1 VLSFAGRDR
10 APEADRVQNDH
21 MPTGA
26 TVSLRFGGDP
36 RPTTVLQEDPDLA
49 SGVPAEQVAAAARAS
64 VTALLHAGRGVWDA
78 KADAGR
84 TRGGHGLLVLDGL
97 LVRRVGFADRWAAEL
112 LGPGD
117 LLRPLEH
124 DGEEAT
130 LPFEATWRVLID
142 LRLAVLDRSWSY
154 RMAPFP
160 DVGIRLAG
168 RAMLRARRLA
178 NTFAI
183 AQQARLDAR
192 LHLLLWE
199 LADRYGR
206 VYPDGVHLDVPLT
219 HELLSDIVAARR
231 PSVTSALVRLA
242 GCGLTERTDRGW
254 LLRGDPPTT
263 ATWKPTRRSP
273 SAAR

>member
-1 VLSFAGRDR
+1 MAVVGSR
-10 APEADRVQNDH
+10 AW
-21 MPTGA
+21 
-26 TVSLRFGGDP
+26 GDP
-36 RPTTVLQEDPDLA
+36 RRTTVLQEDPDLA
-49 SGVPAEQVAAAARAS
+49 AGVPDGQLPIAERAS
-64 VTALLHAGRGVWDA
+64 VAALLHVARGVWDA

-84 TRGGHGLLVLDGL
+84 TRGGHGLLVLEGL

-142 LRLAVLDRSWSY
+142 LRVAVLDRQWSG

-160 DVGIRLAG
+160 DVGINLAA

-178 NTFAI
+178 NTVAI

-206 VYPDGVHLDVPLT
+206 VRPDGVHLDAPLT
-219 HELLSDIVAARR
+219 HELLSHIAAARR
-231 PSVTSALVRLA
+231 PSVTSALARLA
-242 GCGLTERTDRGW
+242 GRGLAESTDTGW
-254 LLRGDPPTT
+254 LLRGDPPTDS
-263 ATWKPTRRSP
+263 TWKPSRRPPTRDPRG
-273 SAAR
+273 A

>member
-1 VLSFAGRDR
+1 
-10 APEADRVQNDH
+10 
-21 MPTGA
+21 MPTEGA
-26 TVSLRFGGDP
+26 MSLRFGGDA
-36 RPTTVLQEDPDLA
+36 RPTNVLLEDPDLA
-49 SGVPAEQVAAAARAS
+49 SGVPDEQVASAARAS
-64 VTALLHAGRGVWDA
+64 VTALLHARRGTWDA

-97 LVRRVGFADRWAAEL
+97 LVRHIGFADRWAAEL

-124 DGEEAT
+124 DGEQAT

-154 RMAPFP
+154 RMGPFP
-160 DVGIRLAG
+160 DVGIRLSG

-219 HELLSDIVAARR
+219 HELLSHIVAARR

-242 GCGLTERTDRGW
+242 VGGLAERTDTGW

-263 ATWKPTRRSP
+263 STWKPTRGPRSP
-273 SAAR
+273 GRRPI

>member
-1 VLSFAGRDR
+1 
-10 APEADRVQNDH
+10 
-21 MPTGA
+21 MPTGRS
-26 TVSLRFGGDP
+26 TPLPLGTGP
-36 RPTTVLQEDPDLA
+36 RRTTVLQEDPDLA
-49 SGVPAEQVAAAARAS
+49 SGVPSDCIEAATRAS
-64 VTALLHAGRGVWDA
+64 VTALLHAGRGAWDA
-78 KADAGR
+78 TWDARR

-97 LVRRVGFADRWAAEL
+97 LVRHVGFGDRSAAEL

-117 LLRPLEH
+117 LLRPFQRDVE
-124 DGEEAT
+124 EEAV
-130 LPFEATWRVLID
+130 LAFEATWVVLID
-142 LRLAVLDRSWSY
+142 LRLAVLDQEWSY

-160 DVGIRLAG
+160 DVGIRLTA

-206 VYPDGVHLDVPLT
+206 VHPDGVHLDLPLT
-219 HELLSDIVAARR
+219 HELLSHIAAARR
-231 PSVTSALVRLA
+231 PSVTTALARLA
-242 GCGLTERTDRGW
+242 GSGLAERTDTGW

-263 ATWKPTRRSP
+263 STWKPTRRPP
-273 SAAR
+273 SARR

>member
-1 VLSFAGRDR
+1 MSTVLSF
-10 APEADRVQNDH
+10 
-21 MPTGA
+21 GA
-26 TVSLRFGGDP
+26 EP
-36 RPTTVLQEDPDLA
+36 RRTNVLQEDPDLA
-49 SGVPAEQVAAAARAS
+49 SGMPRERLEAAMRAS
-64 VTALLHAGRGVWDA
+64 VTALLHAPRGTWDA

-97 LVRRVGFADRWAAEL
+97 LVRRIGFADRWAAEL

-117 LLRPLEH
+117 LLRPFEH

-142 LRLAVLDRSWSY
+142 LRLAVLDRPWSF
-154 RMAPFP
+154 RMAPYP
-160 DVGIRLAG
+160 DIGIRLTA

-206 VYPDGVHLDVPLT
+206 VHPDGVHLDLPLT
-219 HELLSDIVAARR
+219 HELLSHVAAARR
-231 PSVTSALVRLA
+231 PSVSTALARLA
-242 GCGLTERTDRGW
+242 DSGLAERTDTGW
-254 LLRGDPPTT
+254 LLRGGPPTST
-263 ATWKPTRRSP
+263 TWKPSRRPP
-273 SAAR
+273 SRGH

>member
-1 VLSFAGRDR
+1 
-10 APEADRVQNDH
+10 
-21 MPTGA
+21 
-26 TVSLRFGGDP
+26 
-36 RPTTVLQEDPDLA
+36 VLQEDPDLA
-49 SGVPAEQVAAAARAS
+49 SGVPPERLEAATRAS
-64 VTALLHAGRGVWDA
+64 ATSLLHAGRGRWDG

-97 LVRRVGFADRWAAEL
+97 LVRHVGFGDRWAAEL

-117 LLRPLEH
+117 LLRPFEH
-124 DGEEAT
+124 DGAEAT
-130 LPFEATWRVLID
+130 LAFEATWLVLLD
-142 LRLAVLDRSWSY
+142 TRLAVLDRRWSY
-154 RMAPFP
+154 GMADFP
-160 DVGIRLAG
+160 DVGIRLTA

-206 VYPDGVHLDVPLT
+206 MHPDGVHLDLPLT
-219 HELLSDIVAARR
+219 HELLSHIAAARR
-231 PSVTSALVRLA
+231 PSVTNALARL
-242 GCGLTERTDRGW
+242 GDSGLAERTDTGW

-263 ATWKPTRRSP
+263 STWKPTRRPP
-273 SAAR
+273 SAARRPPSAAA

>member
-1 VLSFAGRDR
+1 MAVLGSK
-10 APEADRVQNDH
+10 
-21 MPTGA
+21 TW
-26 TVSLRFGGDP
+26 GDP
-36 RPTTVLQEDPDLA
+36 RRTTVLQEDPDLG
-49 SGVPAEQVAAAARAS
+49 SGIPESQLPVAERAS
-64 VTALLHAGRGVWDA
+64 LAALLHVGRGTWA
-78 KADAGR
+78 ATADAGR
-84 TRGGHGLLVLDGL
+84 THGGHGLLVLDGL

-142 LRLAVLDRSWSY
+142 IRVAVLDRAWSR

-160 DVGIRLAG
+160 DVGINLAA

-192 LHLLLWE
+192 LHLLLLE

-206 VYPDGVHLDVPLT
+206 VRPDGVHLDVPLT
-219 HELLSDIVAARR
+219 HELLSHIAAARR
-231 PSVTSALVRLA
+231 PSVSSALARLS
-242 GCGLTERTDRGW
+242 GRGLAEATDTGW
-254 LLRGDPPTT
+254 LLRGDPPTDS
-263 ATWKPTRRSP
+263 TWKPSRRP
-273 SAAR
+273 PARDRPVPDA